1 MQWLVSMLGAGLLA
15 LSVSATKPATGDNL
29 VRWASNREV
38 ETFDPHATDELQA
51 QWVHAYVYEPL
62 VAYDWQWRL
71 EPALAVSWRLVSPTS
86 WEFDLRPGV
95 AFHDGTPLTADDVV
109 FSIER
114 AMAAGSAFEDFLS
127 GVVRVEVVDELTVR
141 FVTAELQP
149 SLWDSLAW
157 VGVMSRTWTERH
169 RADAPAEAGDLEP
182 YTLRHANGTGPFRLE
197 SFAPRERLVLA
208 RNPTWWGRTVHPG
221 NLDRIE
227 LIKVMPAEGLDR
239 LLENR
244 IDLLQHPPPDQLD
257 RLAAV
262 PGLRLERVESD
273 QVLYLGF
280 DQVSPEL
287 RSSDTKG
294 RNPFADRRVR
304 EAIYRGID
312 FNAIQRAL
320 GGLAVPAGMLVA
332 PQVNGWSDEFDRRLP
347 YDPEAAKRLLAEA
360 GYPGGFAARLECT
373 DFRETMCRAVTASLD
388 KIGIELNLRLHS
400 LGELEELIRAKA
412 ADVYYWGIT
421 EPLDSGF
428 VFEARYRSDAVFNLG
443 YADPTTDAM
452 IDAVSAATITY
463 GRDALIEQVWRKVL
477 NEIVYV
483 PLYRPVNVWAV
494 RANLDLPLDSSRGPH
509 FQDAH
514 MR

>member
-1 MQWLVSMLGAGLLA
+1 
-15 LSVSATKPATGDNL
+15 
-29 VRWASNREV
+29 
-38 ETFDPHATDELQA
+38 
-51 QWVHAYVYEPL
+51 
-62 VAYDWQWRL
+62 
-71 EPALAVSWRLVSPTS
+71 
-86 WEFDLRPGV
+86 
-95 AFHDGTPLTADDVV
+95 
-109 FSIER
+109 
-114 AMAAGSAFEDFLS
+114 
-127 GVVRVEVVDELTVR
+127 
-141 FVTAELQP
+141 
-149 SLWDSLAW
+149 
-157 VGVMSRTWTERH
+157 
-169 RADAPAEAGDLEP
+169 
-182 YTLRHANGTGPFRLE
+182 
-197 SFAPRERLVLA
+197 
-208 RNPTWWGRTVHPG
+208 
-221 NLDRIE
+221 
-227 LIKVMPAEGLDR
+227 MPAEGLDR